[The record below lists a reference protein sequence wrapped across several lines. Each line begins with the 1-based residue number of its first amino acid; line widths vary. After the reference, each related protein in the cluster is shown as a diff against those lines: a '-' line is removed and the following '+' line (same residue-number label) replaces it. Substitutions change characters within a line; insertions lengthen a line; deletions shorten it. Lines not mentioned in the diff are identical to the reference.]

1 MEDIGRKLREARE
14 RLGLTLIEVERI
26 TRIRVHYLKLLEE
39 GKIDTMPSVVQ
50 ARGFLNNYAEFLGL
64 NTAAV
69 LDDFATELQS
79 NHKRKNAKPVAISPP
94 RPSTVRVRSRRPR
107 WFSVDLLVAVIG
119 SAGVLAVL
127 IWGGGRIMAG
137 LRQDSEIIDD
147 AAALLLATATLSDPN
162 ITPSPLPTAG
172 EETTLSSTPEPAAT
186 APDFVFGP
194 ANIVDL
200 RIVGEMRA
208 WLRVT
213 VDGEEEYAGRI
224 SPGEM
229 LEFQGQQVIEIT
241 TGNGAGLRVYY
252 NGQDQ
257 GLLGGFADVVIRLWT
272 LTGPITP
279 TPTLILTPTATSTP
293 ETTVTPTETPSD

>member
-1 MEDIGRKLREARE
+1 MEDIGHKLREARE

-26 TRIRVHYLKLLEE
+26 TRIRVHYLKMLEE

-107 WFSVDLLVAVIG
+107 WLSVDLLVAILG

-137 LRQDSEIIDD
+137 LRQDSELIDD
-147 AAALLLATATLSDPN
+147 ALLLATATLSDPN

-172 EETTLSSTPEPAAT
+172 EEAALSFTPELTAT
-186 APDFVFGP
+186 APDFVLGP

-213 VDGEEEYAGRI
+213 VDGEEEFAGRI

-241 TGNGAGLRVYY
+241 TGNGGGLRVYY

-272 LTGPITP
+272 LAGPITP
-279 TPTLILTPTATSTP
+279 TPTLILTSTATITP

>member
-26 TRIRVHYLKLLEE
+26 TRIRVHYLKMLEE

-79 NHKRKNAKPVAISPP
+79 NHKRKNAKPVTVSPP

-107 WFSVDLLVAVIG
+107 WLSVDLLVAVLG

-172 EETTLSSTPEPAAT
+172 EETTLSFTPEVTAT
-186 APDFVFGP
+186 APDFVIGP
-194 ANIVDL
+194 SNIVDL

-213 VDGEEEYAGRI
+213 VDGEEEFAGRI

-241 TGNGAGLRVYY
+241 TGNGAGVRVYY

-279 TPTLILTPTATSTP
+279 TPTLILTPTATITP
-293 ETTVTPTETPSD
+293 ETTVTPTSTPSE

>member
-26 TRIRVHYLKLLEE
+26 TRIRVHYLKMLEE

-69 LDDFATELQS
+69 LDDFAAELQS

-94 RPSTVRVRSRRPR
+94 RPSTVRVRSRRPS
-107 WFSVDLLVAVIG
+107 WLSVDLLVAILG
-119 SAGVLAVL
+119 SVGVLAVL

-172 EETTLSSTPEPAAT
+172 EEATLGFTPEVTAT
-186 APDFVFGP
+186 APDFVIGP

-279 TPTLILTPTATSTP
+279 TPTLILTPTATITP
-293 ETTVTPTETPSD
+293 ETTVTPTATPSD